1 MSKER
6 NTQIMRNDK
15 CPPPKLKTY
24 PYIELTEYA
33 LGSLSSITPKVF
45 MVHDVCSCYMC
56 KVGEIEYY
64 ELWNAYDKLCEN
76 GILGDEN
83 KIVAK
88 KGLTNSLAFWKFFK
102 VE

>member
-1 MSKER
+1 MKLLKLLSKPYFKVTSFAFASRKEMSKER

-24 PYIELTEYA
+24 PYIELTGYA

-64 ELWNAYDKLCEN
+64 EL
-76 GILGDEN
+76 
-83 KIVAK
+83 
-88 KGLTNSLAFWKFFK
+88 
-102 VE
+102 